1 MVTTA
6 VQKIAARTRM
16 ARAAVWLSAAR
27 MKMATTAVQKI
38 AARTRM
44 ARAAVW
50 LSAARMRMVRAVIL
64 FAAVKM
70 VAYASA
76 IRSSSVCSYA

>member
-27 MKMATTAVQKI
+27 MKMVTTAVLRI
-38 AARTRM
+38 AAKTRT
-44 ARAAVW
+44 ARAA
-50 LSAARMRMVRAVIL
+50 A
-64 FAAVKM
+64 
-70 VAYASA
+70 
-76 IRSSSVCSYA
+76 